1 MSKQFGY
8 WSIRIDLACLRRNS
22 MFHFLIFLSYT
33 FLCLILIVAGY
44 QCLRMSNTYRVIGFI
59 AMLIITILYTIG
71 LIFFP
76 HSLFMLPLTS
86 LALAPAGLLFVI
98 YYLAFSER
106 RNRAITIIAVIF
118 LVFFVVVYLV
128 AIIDP

>member
-1 MSKQFGY
+1 
-8 WSIRIDLACLRRNS
+8 

-106 RNRAITIIAVIF
+106 RNRAITIIDVIF